1 MPKSPA
7 AWSARIFEIVA
18 DGPIAKDDIIRVA
31 AESVPPGR
39 AFRSWEMYLQKTS
52 PETLRR
58 ADVSTPEWRVSA
70 IRRGSR
76 KIVRSTLFNM
86 IKNRRLVAFEQ
97 NGVTYVAMPADLSA
111 ERVVPN
117 E

>member
-1 MPKSPA
+1 
-7 AWSARIFEIVA
+7 
-18 DGPIAKDDIIRVA
+18 
-31 AESVPPGR
+31 
-39 AFRSWEMYLQKTS
+39 
-52 PETLRR
+52 
-58 ADVSTPEWRVSA
+58 
-70 IRRGSR
+70 
-76 KIVRSTLFNM
+76 M